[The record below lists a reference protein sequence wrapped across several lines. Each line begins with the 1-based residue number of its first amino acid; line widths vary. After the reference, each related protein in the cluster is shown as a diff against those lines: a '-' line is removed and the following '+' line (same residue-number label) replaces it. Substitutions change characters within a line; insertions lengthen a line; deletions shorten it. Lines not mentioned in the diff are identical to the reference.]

1 MIAYMAGTTISAA
14 VEEYLESDEFRKKG
28 SRGPAMVELRKFSG
42 WSGDDREPSALRGH
56 DVATYAESMGPA
68 NPDNTRRA
76 EHIRKFLIWLK
87 SRSYIEQSLAP
98 HLRLKKAPRSGG
110 AKGTGASAPT
120 SVELTADGVAAL
132 ETEYAVL
139 MEKRIAVREDIRR
152 AMQDKDFR
160 ENSPLDAAKEEQGH
174 IEARVREIE
183 AMLKRAV
190 IVDVAAQTGRVRV
203 GSKVRVKNLGNAKVT
218 EYSIVGPT
226 EANSADGKISS
237 VSPVGKALI
246 NATTGDEVEVS
257 IPAGTMKLLVESVQ
271 G

>member
-1 MIAYMAGTTISAA
+1 MASSTVGSA
-14 VEEYLESDEFRKKG
+14 VEEYLDSPEFAKKG
-28 SRGPAMVELRKFSG
+28 SRGPTLVELRKFSG
-42 WSGDDREPSALRGH
+42 WYGASRDTSNLRGH

-87 SRSYIEQSLAP
+87 GKGYAEQSLAP
-98 HLRLKKAPRSGG
+98 HLRLKKMPRSGG
-110 AKGTGASAPT
+110 ARVESASQT
-120 SVELTADGVAAL
+120 TVELTADGIAAL
-132 ETEYAVL
+132 ETELASL
-139 MEKRIAVREDIRR
+139 MEDRISIRQDIGT

-160 ENSPLDAAKEEQGH
+160 ENSPLDAAKEKQGH
-174 IEARVREIE
+174 IEARIREIE

-190 IVDVAAQTGRVRV
+190 IVDGALQTGRVRV
-203 GSKVRVKNLGNAKVT
+203 GSKVRVKNLGSEKIT

-226 EANSADGKISS
+226 EANAAEGKISS

-246 NATTGDEVEVS
+246 NATAGDEVNVDV
-257 IPAGTMKLLVESVQ
+257 PAGTMTLVVEAVH